1 MGKEKTKLNDGI
13 CWTSPK
19 RENERTEKKGKINA
33 GTPSVVWWRLQVK
46 QHSACWTTI
55 QTRWPWRPRQNSAI
69 LLPFFFCLFS
79 FFKYIPVNHAHRF
92 KYHLP
97 SFPSRMFFFF
107 PLLFLHWHLVS
118 GLQIRH
124 YLLAVVCVVFLSCLF
139 FVFRSKLSFILSL
152 PITQVGDRTIVTME
166 ASIMAAVNPLALF
179 R

>member
-1 MGKEKTKLNDGI
+1 MTVSAEPHLSVKMRERKKRGKSMLARPVWSDGVCKSSSTVRAERPYRRGGHGDRGKTVQYYYLFFFVCFPFLNTFLWIMHIDSNI
-13 CWTSPK
+13 TSP
-19 RENERTEKKGKINA
+19 
-33 GTPSVVWWRLQVK
+33 
-46 QHSACWTTI
+46 H
-55 QTRWPWRPRQNSAI
+55 
-69 LLPFFFCLFS
+69 FH
-79 FFKYIPVNHAHRF
+79 PVC
-92 KYHLP
+92 
-97 SFPSRMFFFF
+97 FF

>member
-1 MGKEKTKLNDGI
+1 MTVSAEPHLSVKMRERKKRGKSMLARPVWSDGVCKSSSTVRAERPYRRGGHGDRGKTVQYYYL
-13 CWTSPK
+13 
-19 RENERTEKKGKINA
+19 
-33 GTPSVVWWRLQVK
+33 
-46 QHSACWTTI
+46 
-55 QTRWPWRPRQNSAI
+55 
-69 LLPFFFCLFS
+69 FFFFLFS